1 MSGRTL
7 TQLPSVEVDS
17 PRPPLT
23 RLSRV
28 ELRKMYDTRAG
39 KWLLAAI
46 GALTV
51 AVEVFVA
58 FTGGS
63 ERTLDAYFGG
73 AVLVQVILVP
83 VLVILLVTS
92 EWSQRTALVT
102 FGLEPDRLRVAVAK
116 AAACAGLALA
126 ALVLTVGMSSVLAA
140 VAGHGD
146 VWDLPVSAFGEIALL
161 VLVNVMQALAFGLL
175 LMNSSAALVTFYV
188 LPTGWAILFG
198 AWSAL
203 GSVKNWLDLNTAT
216 EPLGN
221 HEMTGAGW
229 LHLVVAATIWVV
241 LPMALGVS
249 RLLRTEFK

>member
-51 AVEVFVA
+51 AVEVFV

-73 AVLVQVILVP
+73 AVLVQVP
-83 VLVILLVTS
+83 FRC
-92 EWSQRTALVT
+92 WS
-102 FGLEPDRLRVAVAK
+102 
-116 AAACAGLALA
+116 
-126 ALVLTVGMSSVLAA
+126 SS
-140 VAGHGD
+140 
-146 VWDLPVSAFGEIALL
+146 S
-161 VLVNVMQALAFGLL
+161 
-175 LMNSSAALVTFYV
+175 
-188 LPTGWAILFG
+188 
-198 AWSAL
+198 
-203 GSVKNWLDLNTAT
+203 
-216 EPLGN
+216 
-221 HEMTGAGW
+221 
-229 LHLVVAATIWVV
+229 
-241 LPMALGVS
+241 
-249 RLLRTEFK
+249 